1 MKLLKNM
8 DLKLIS
14 LAIATILWVMVTGK
28 EYRSWDFNI
37 PIEVTGLPERLIIAS
52 YGPDDTEVKNSTVRI
67 RATETVI
74 KNLDERMV
82 FLQADLSG
90 IDVGHQTIPLTADM
104 VRGKP
109 PGAEITDISPSVLEV
124 DIELKILRTNV
135 PVIPSLLGKPKEG
148 YDIHDSYC
156 IPPTVSIQGPKS
168 LVDKIEKVT
177 TAPVR
182 IEGLRSSLEQHDLA
196 IVSPGRRVSM
206 SRQTVDLRVEI
217 GEKII
222 SKDFSNIPVVTKGT
236 KYEAKIN
243 PKTLGVRV
251 KGPVSQINKLTRNNL
266 QVVLVLNGDEPI
278 QKNLRLDNPQLECV
292 PRDSFPDVEPERF
305 SQSFVDLWLNK
316 NLISP

>member
-1 MKLLKNM
+1 MKLLQNM

-14 LAIATILWVMVTGK
+14 LAIAAILWVMVTGK
-28 EYRSWDFNI
+28 EYRYGDFNI
-37 PIEVTGLPERLIIAS
+37 PIEVTGLPERMIIAGR
-52 YGPDDTEVKNSTVRI
+52 GPDADEVKNSTVRI

-74 KNLDERMV
+74 KNLDERMM
-82 FLQADLSG
+82 FLEADLSG
-90 IDVGHQTIPLTADM
+90 IDVGHQTISLTSDM

-148 YDIHDSYC
+148 YDIYDSYC
-156 IPPTVSIQGPKS
+156 IPPTVSIQGPES
-168 LVDKIEKVT
+168 VVEKIEKVA

-182 IEGLRSSLEQHDLA
+182 IEGLTSSLVQPDLA

-206 SRQTVDLRVEI
+206 SHQTVELRVEI

-236 KYEAKIN
+236 RYEAKIN
-243 PKTLGVRV
+243 PKTLRVRV
-251 KGPVSQINKLTRNNL
+251 KGPVSQINKLTRNNIK
-266 QVVLVLNGDEPI
+266 VVLVLNGDEPL
-278 QKNLRLDNPQLECV
+278 QKNLRVDNPQLECV

-305 SQSFVDLWLNK
+305 SQGFVDLWLTN